1 MTTAHPRFVASL
13 IAEFVSDFI
22 RFSVKQYHF
31 SMDEIAIVS
40 LVASE
45 STRELRSDAFV
56 AMTYGNEMS
65 AIPNQD
71 RPPVSLKFVH
81 VSLGMSRETAR
92 RKLEDLVKRGYLIRG
107 KGGYFLP
114 AQVGKDDF
122 TKEFRAFVAGKQEML
137 QGLMNKIPQ

>member
-1 MTTAHPRFVASL
+1 MTTAYPRFVSSL
-13 IAEFVSDFI
+13 IAELISDFI
-22 RFSVKQYHF
+22 RFSVEKYHF
-31 SMDEIAIVS
+31 SMDEVAIVS
-40 LVASE
+40 LIASE

-65 AIPNQD
+65 TIPNQD

-107 KGGYFLP
+107 EGGFTLP
-114 AQVGKDDF
+114 AQIGKDDF
-122 TKEFRAFVAGKQEML
+122 TRELRTFLAGKLEML
-137 QGLMNKIPQ
+137 EGLMNKIPQ